1 MIRKHFCYISDCYQA
16 VKEAISQSHTRA
28 EFIQKMKEKKWKVDW
43 SDARKHVVFEDEA
56 GHKIRASRLGKIY
69 HEDFSKENLEREIG
83 RDVCVRTKTVCDPNF
98 VWTTN
103 QFSEVEFETEENQ
116 SDSVADA
123 AGMASAL
130 GQMTARLVKKE
141 VKKQSRG
148 MRL

>member
-1 MIRKHFCYISDCYQA
+1 M
-16 VKEAISQSHTRA
+16 E
-28 EFIQKMKEKKWKVDW
+28 EKKWKVDW
-43 SDARKHVVFEDEA
+43 SDARKHVVFEDEE

-83 RDVCVRTKTVCDPNF
+83 QDVCARTKTVCDPNY

-103 QFSEVEFETEENQ
+103 QFSGVELETEENQ
-116 SDSVADA
+116 SDAVTDA

-148 MRL
+148 LRL